1 MISFVYSTS
10 GEHGFLFPEFELVT
24 EPEEETD
31 EDESDYEKYS
41 KYLQSDKNEETHSK
55 YLQSDKNEETQN
67 LKIEEL
73 QKMAVKETKE
83 DKTFLAFK
91 KRVAKDPEQVIKV
104 AEIFFLEHLN
114 FHLCNLLS

>member
-1 MISFVYSTS
+1 MISFVYSIP

-31 EDESDYEKYS
+31 EDESDDDKYS
-41 KYLQSDKNEETHSK
+41 KYLQG
-55 YLQSDKNEETQN
+55 DKNEETQN

-91 KRVAKDPEQVIKV
+91 KRVSKDPEQVIKV
-104 AEIFFLEHLN
+104 VAEIQSTVLY
-114 FHLCNLLS
+114 FHLRNLLR